1 MKTND
6 NSPGHSQ
13 SNNEGQQN
21 SLFDLTSEESGIVES
36 INSSMGKASSQTNAV
51 ANSFMPLAAKM
62 RPKTLT
68 DYVGQQHIL
77 GRDSPLAQ
85 SIEQGHCHSLIFW
98 GPPGSG
104 KTTLAE
110 IIAQHANAEIER
122 VSAVT
127 SGIKEIRSAIEKAK
141 LRAQSESANKRR
153 TVLFVD
159 EVHRFNKSQQDA
171 FLPHIEDGTII
182 FIGATT
188 ENPAFELNQALLSRT
203 RLYTLK
209 KLTRDDLAYVLQ
221 RALSLCETEQQLR
234 IELSGDAKQS
244 LLNRSDGDARR
255 LLNLLENCLDSL
267 PTIPT
272 AQVTDAESQQVDHAV
287 TGNSKADV
295 KTITVEL
302 IAQVAGSK
310 IALYDKGGDAFYDL
324 ISAFHKSVRGSS
336 PDAAL
341 YWYAR
346 ILTAGGDALYVGRRL
361 LAIASEDIG
370 NADPRAMQLAINA
383 WDTFHRVGPSE
394 GERAIAQ
401 ATVYMALAPK
411 SNAVYQAFNKAKVLA
426 QQTCDLDVP
435 LHLKNATS
443 SITKDLGHGSEY
455 RYAHDEANA
464 FAAGENYFPEV
475 LAKGDSSYTRLY
487 QPTERG
493 LEKKLKEKLDYL
505 NQLDRNSHDQRY

>member
-1 MKTND
+1 MND
-6 NSPGHSQ
+6 SSQ
-13 SNNEGQQN
+13 NGKQN
-21 SLFDLTSEESGIVES
+21 SLFGSDPVDIKVDAGISV
-36 INSSMGKASSQTNAV
+36 AS
-51 ANSFMPLAAKM
+51 SFMPLAAKM
-62 RPKTLT
+62 RPHTLS

-77 GRDSPLAQ
+77 GKDSPLTHA
-85 SIEQGHCHSLIFW
+85 IEQGHCHSLIFW

-127 SGIKEIRSAIEKAK
+127 SGIKEIRNAIDKAK
-141 LRAQSESANKRR
+141 LRAQGQGIEKRR

-188 ENPAFELNQALLSRT
+188 ENPAFELNQALLSRA

-209 KLTRDDLAYVLQ
+209 KLTVEDLQQVLA
-221 RALSLCETEQQLR
+221 RAITLCESEQD
-234 IELSGDAKQS
+234 IVVDLSKDAQQS

-255 LLNLLENCLDSL
+255 LLNLLENCLDSTL
-267 PTIPT
+267 
-272 AQVTDAESQQVDHAV
+272 AEPCIE
-287 TGNSKADV
+287 SKAEQSNQSFV
-295 KTITVEL
+295 KSISVEL
-302 IAQVAGSK
+302 IAKVAGSK

-346 ILTAGGDALYVGRRL
+346 ILTAGGDALYVARRL

-411 SNAVYQAFNKAKVLA
+411 SNAVYMAFNKAKYLA
-426 QQTCDLDVP
+426 KQTCDLDVP

-455 RYAHDEANA
+455 RYAHDEVNA
-464 FAAGENYFPEV
+464 FAAGENYFPDA
-475 LAKGDSSYTRLY
+475 LANADSSHTTLY

-493 LEKKLKEKLDYL
+493 LEKQLKDKLDYL
-505 NQLDRNSHDQRY
+505 NQLNRDSHEQRY